1 MLIHSFIHSPKTT
14 MIVDPISST
23 ITLNFAD
30 LPSAEDKSINIPM
43 RYKGLRWTTI
53 AYMHRSFATKKYAK
67 TGYASAFTKDGS
79 VHVAFFKDKAT
90 IGTAL
95 PTESFTLLSL
105 DACGAWRIDLQLT
118 IKGYRN
124 ATVTAT
130 HTATL
135 IFGKPQPIQ
144 LQWNN
149 IDKITLESSGG
160 TPNPDCPQSASPHV
174 ILTRLVIKQ

>member
-1 MLIHSFIHSPKTT
+1 
-14 MIVDPISST
+14 
-23 ITLNFAD
+23 
-30 LPSAEDKSINIPM
+30 
-43 RYKGLRWTTI
+43 
-53 AYMHRSFATKKYAK
+53 MHRSFATKKYAK
-67 TGYASAFTKDGS
+67 TGYGSAFTKDGS

-95 PTESFTLLSL
+95 LSEPFVISSL
-105 DACGAWRIDLQLT
+105 DACAAWRNDLQLT

-124 ATVTAT
+124 TTVTAT

-135 IFGKPQPIQ
+135 LFGKPQTIQ

-149 IDKITLESSGG
+149 IDKVILESSGG

-174 ILTRLVIKQ
+174 ILTRLVIKQTN